1 MIEFM
6 SFENFMRNN
15 FDVIG
20 RAFNYYEKSLED
32 LQENETP
39 NGSIPLLKDKVE
51 DSILEIKLIKKLSN
65 ATTSDMDFINK
76 KMNFIYSIL
85 KYYEGE
91 LIEDLEDIEDSTDDN
106 GKIKL
111 LQEEIEKVNDI
122 LEKF

>member
-1 MIEFM
+1 M